1 MSVVAVAGVTAQAVA
16 ELKAVEQAS
25 IQARIELI
33 IKIARVVPWRMPFL
47 RGGRRHTA
55 TDKTPQTIV
64 PVDCTEPF
72 GRGKLAPLYI
82 RVRENG
88 VGKFCFCFPNA
99 RAHQSWAGVGGLKS
113 SSI

>member
-1 MSVVAVAGVTAQAVA
+1 MKVQGTQKGMSVVAVAGVTAQAVA

-55 TDKTPQTIV
+55 TEKKHHKPSSPTTP
-64 PVDCTEPF
+64 
-72 GRGKLAPLYI
+72 R
-82 RVRENG
+82 
-88 VGKFCFCFPNA
+88 
-99 RAHQSWAGVGGLKS
+99 
-113 SSI
+113 